1 MGKAVNNNRGTTLGG
16 AVRHWPTPR
25 QCEAEGGIIKDAQYE
40 NGSFFRINK
49 KGERFGIKLRDAV
62 SLWPT
67 PNASDNR
74 DRGNMENEYIKRRIK
89 LNKQIGLSTQV
100 KEKAGPG
107 VLNPDWVEW
116 LMGWPIGWSNIKR
129 LKDDTILNWSRDPAD
144 IDVIPRLTKIS
155 KNRKNRLMALGN
167 GQVPACVVKAFQILS
182 KGVNK

>member
-16 AVRHWPTPR
+16 AVRHWPTPSAS
-25 QCEAEGGIIKDAQYE
+25 EEEGGTAKDAQYK

-49 KGERFGIKLRDAV
+49 KGERFGVKLRYAV

-74 DRGNMENEYIKRRIK
+74 DRGNMENESIKRRIK

-107 VLNPDWVEW
+107 TLNPNWVEW
-116 LMGWPIGWSNIKR
+116 LMGWPIGWSNLEALDEIKLIR
-129 LKDDTILNWSRDPAD
+129 WDIDPADDDTIA
-144 IDVIPRLTKIS
+144 RLTTIK

-167 GQVPACVVKAFQILS
+167 GQVPACVAKAFNILS
-182 KGVNK
+182 KGVI